1 MTYAIYNTFN
11 QYRNTVENILREM
24 LLAHPHGALDEQGV
38 PAYVES
44 MYWSRSIFWKRI
56 QLSAQSVLEKPGGKC
71 IDFGCGTGVLLPF
84 LNPLFDFV
92 YAVDI
97 SPKFAQDFISSW
109 TQSVQ
114 QSLPNI
120 YLFDKLEDIGESENS
135 VDLILALDS
144 LEHVDNLNDVL
155 LQMKHIL
162 KPEGRILI
170 SGPTENL
177 FYRIGRKIVGYSGD
191 YHHRSIYDI
200 ERETKKYF
208 QIKSI
213 KRIGL
218 PFVLF
223 LLIDAE
229 KR

>member
-1 MTYAIYNTFN
+1 MTYSIYNTFN
-11 QYRNTVENILREM
+11 QYRNEAENILRKM
-24 LLAHPHGALDEQGV
+24 LSVHPKGALDEQGV
-38 PAYVES
+38 PAYIES
-44 MYWSRSIFWKRI
+44 LYWSRSIFWRRI
-56 QLSAQSVLEKPGGKC
+56 RISAKSVLEKPGGKC
-71 IDFGCGTGVLLPF
+71 IDFGCGTGILLP
-84 LNPLFDFV
+84 LLSSLFDSV

-97 SPKFAQDFISSW
+97 APEFARDFISSW
-109 TQSVQ
+109 TQSTQ
-114 QSLPNI
+114 QSLANI
-120 YLFDKLEDIGESENS
+120 HLSDKLEDIGESENS

-144 LEHVDNLNDVL
+144 LEHVDNLHDIL
-155 LQMKHIL
+155 IQMKHIL
-162 KPEGRILI
+162 KPGGRLLI

-191 YHHRSIYDI
+191 YHNRSVYDI
-200 ERETKKYF
+200 EKEAKKYF

-229 KR
+229 KG